1 MSHSHARRSDSRH
14 GHSWST
20 WGYSKTHSADYRS
33 AALPLELQ
41 VQSCW
46 SRQQGFNPH
55 PSPYRGDTLALS
67 YAGTTSVVQIF
78 PPLFFADPRLA
89 HESARSM
96 NRHAPWLTEQ
106 FHTCLRRRP
115 VSFARIAV
123 AARCD
128 QVLPCTQ

>member
-20 WGYSKTHSADYRS
+20 WGYSKTHSADYMS

-55 PSPYRGDTLALS
+55 PSPYRGDTLTLS
-67 YAGTTSVVQIF
+67 YAGPQHNQSRCVPKHQPSSRRDQQGATTWHRIENGTFTLVVLYLQ
-78 PPLFFADPRLA
+78 
-89 HESARSM
+89 
-96 NRHAPWLTEQ
+96 
-106 FHTCLRRRP
+106 
-115 VSFARIAV
+115 
-123 AARCD
+123 
-128 QVLPCTQ
+128 